1 MSENHPDLGAAR
13 VLVVDDEPTNLDIL
27 RQPLERTG
35 CKVLVALNGE
45 QALRIVERSVLDLI
59 VLDIVMPGINGIEVL
74 RTLRQTHSISTL
86 PVIMASGKDESNT
99 IVEAL
104 NIGANDYVTKP
115 IDFPVLLTRVQVQ
128 LARKRAEEALRQA
141 KEEAEE
147 ASRAKS
153 NFLAKMSHELRTP
166 LNSII
171 GFANVLLKNKEGDP
185 MRRQDL
191 TFLERIQANGTHLL
205 ELIND
210 ILDLSKVEAGRIEVA
225 IAPVALAELVGET
238 VGLLEGRLAEGQV
251 ELRTEVPASLVPL
264 DTDADKLKQILINL
278 VGNALK
284 FTEQGH
290 VTVRVEAEPEA
301 NLPVRIDVIDTGIGI
316 AADRLETIFEA
327 FQQADNTT
335 SRKYGGTGLGLAI
348 SRSLAEL
355 LGFGMEVKSEGGQG
369 STFSLVLNPSE
380 RSPTSAN

>member
-1 MSENHPDLGAAR
+1 
-13 VLVVDDEPTNLDIL
+13 
-27 RQPLERTG
+27 
-35 CKVLVALNGE
+35 
-45 QALRIVERSVLDLI
+45 
-59 VLDIVMPGINGIEVL
+59 
-74 RTLRQTHSISTL
+74 
-86 PVIMASGKDESNT
+86 
-99 IVEAL
+99 
-104 NIGANDYVTKP
+104 
-115 IDFPVLLTRVQVQ
+115 
-128 LARKRAEEALRQA
+128 
-141 KEEAEE
+141 
-147 ASRAKS
+147 
-153 NFLAKMSHELRTP
+153 
-166 LNSII
+166 
-171 GFANVLLKNKEGDP
+171 